1 MTTYLVIQ
9 KDGNIKQ
16 MSSKLLSEDVLYKR
30 AGFTTNAH
38 FKCYAKWSVENI
50 KNKNYTIHVYGKTD
64 GRANQENEYDFP
76 PPIDNT
82 LFFGNC
88 LIINKEDDIPVDIT
102 KSEWKDIYENL
113 FGGFEEINSE
123 EDESESEDDGLPRT
137 KSGYVKDDFIVDDD
151 EVDDDYDEVDDSD
164 EDDYVDESEEE
175 PIVKKKKSVRIAKI
189 MKPIPKKKIKKT
201 GKKVDKDIPE
211 NVFISIDANLDCTNE
226 LCEEEYLDE

>member
-123 EDESESEDDGLPRT
+123 EDESESEDDDLPRT

-151 EVDDDYDEVDDSD
+151 DEDDDDYDDDD
-164 EDDYVDESEEE
+164 EEEEFDDEEEFVKPKRKKTKRIKITKKTKPAFVNNFVESEKQSIYLEC
-175 PIVKKKKSVRIAKI
+175 
-189 MKPIPKKKIKKT
+189 T
-201 GKKVDKDIPE
+201 G
-211 NVFISIDANLDCTNE
+211 E
-226 LCEEEYLDE
+226 LSEEEYL